1 MRVALAAI
9 GPAFLG
15 AAILSGHHLLLSE
28 DLVSYIGAAQ
38 GLGRSGDFTYF
49 DGTPFVLWPPLLP
62 LILFLGGA
70 VGLKASAVGLL
81 INVAAWFGT
90 AFLAG
95 LWMAQLTNRWV
106 IGLIATFAVSVS
118 YNIFSMSRY
127 LWSEP
132 IFTFFV
138 LISLYLFWKFMAKG
152 SLVSLFLAAVFCA
165 LATLTRYAGLYLW
178 VAEAG
183 VLLFACRQ
191 SLPRRAF
198 LVVVFSACCLSL
210 LFVWLVR
217 NYVEAGAFT
226 GAPLSER
233 SRARRNRANPYPR
246 RGGRWRPSRIPEKI
260 SELFGGLIFLVLV
273 AAAASAMFSSDR
285 SAFEDGLILLGGS
298 SCIYLAMMVATAA
311 LMNIDFEP
319 RSLNPF
325 FVPMIMTIALA
336 FHAAVQRLTRLIP
349 LRIWRERTAIAGMI
363 AIFLVTSLVSLISL
377 RGMGTAYMRVSSDY
391 GATIWSESRSN
402 GAMLAILR
410 TMSVSSAIRQ
420 RRSTFTPIGT
430 FTGLLGKRTVN
441 MPETSKLFEQRLLAH
456 RENLLIW
463 FDQEQDQRPYL
474 DSLEHLSAR
483 FGLSLVKHFP
493 DANVYVIGAR

>member
-1 MRVALAAI
+1 MRSV
-9 GPAFLG
+9 F
-15 AAILSGHHLLLSE
+15 
-28 DLVSYIGAAQ
+28 
-38 GLGRSGDFTYF
+38 
-49 DGTPFVLWPPLLP
+49 
-62 LILFLGGA
+62 
-70 VGLKASAVGLL
+70 L

-132 IFTFFV
+132 IFTFLV

-152 SLVSLFLAAVFCA
+152 SLVSLFLAAVFCS

-198 LVVVFSACCLSL
+198 LLVVFSACCLSL

-226 GAPLSER
+226 GVRYQSVHGLGEIVQILTRDVAGWWL
-233 SRARRNRANPYPR
+233 
-246 RGGRWRPSRIPEKI
+246 PSRIPEKI
-260 SELFGGLIFLVLV
+260 SELFGGLILLVLV

-285 SAFEDGLILLGGS
+285 SAFGDGLLLLGGS

-349 LRIWRERTAIAGMI
+349 LRIWRERTALAGMI

-391 GATIWSESRSN
+391 GATIWSESRAMSYVGNTPNDVGVFSN
-402 GAMLAILR
+402 
-410 TMSVSSAIRQ
+410 
-420 RRSTFTPIGT
+420 TPAPLYLYAKRYIYWSP
-430 FTGLLGKRTVN
+430 GKRTVN

-493 DANVYVIGAR
+493 DANVYAIGAR